1 MIGVAITDGTHDVML
16 FTDAGKSLRF
26 EESSVRSMGRNSR
39 GVGGIRLAEGQK
51 VIALLVAEDD
61 TQLVLTACENGYGK
75 CTPIAEYTRHGR
87 NTQGMIAIATTERNG
102 RVIGATLVHPED
114 SVMLLSESGMIV
126 RTPVKDIR
134 VCGRGS
140 QGVTL
145 MDVRGDD
152 RLIHLVRVAED
163 DVEEKP
169 AEETAPTEAPQATEP
184 VAADEGSEE

>member
-1 MIGVAITDGTHDVML
+1 M
-16 FTDAGKSLRF
+16 
-26 EESSVRSMGRNSR
+26 
-39 GVGGIRLAEGQK
+39 
-51 VIALLVAEDD
+51 AEDD
-61 TQLVLTACENGYGK
+61 NQLVLTACENGYGK
-75 CTPIAEYTRHGR
+75 CTPIAEYTRHAR
-87 NTQGMIAIATTERNG
+87 NTKGMIAIATTERNG

-169 AEETAPTEAPQATEP
+169 AAEAGTAETAPTEASQVTEP
-184 VAADEGSEE
+184 TSADEGSEK